1 MIKELQIRPFARP
14 LLVWIAGIML
24 QTVFSCCTYFW
35 VLLLLPVIILTTAGL
50 VLRGQEHFCYETRWL
65 WGVVFLSLLLFLS
78 IQKTAYSQFEALS
91 EHPASLLSR
100 WAREEQQR
108 LLEPIAK
115 LNLTDEEK
123 SVLATITVGYR
134 QAMSREVRNRF
145 SATGVAH
152 ILAVSGFHVAIV
164 CGFLSFLF
172 SFLPRNGC
180 CRWIRYISLLVLLW
194 GFAAI
199 TGLVAS
205 SVRAALMLTMYLMGR
220 MLDRR
225 AERYNILAAS
235 AFCMLVY
242 EPLYLFDIG
251 FQLSY
256 LAVLSILYFQ
266 PRLQDPA
273 PANLHQER
281 VLSILYFQPRLQAL
295 IKVHNP
301 FLRTPW
307 GWVTVTLSA
316 QAGTTFLCLYYFG
329 QFSTVFL
336 LTNLPLT
343 FLATLLIPAS
353 LVYMFLPEWIPGYG
367 WLQVGVEWLAHGL
380 LWVVDAFSRVPGAVF
395 SFRFDFPAMLV
406 AYGMLLAILL
416 YGHTGRSRYLLV
428 ILFLLLIILLVR
440 VIEDLKLCGI

>member
-24 QTVFSCCTYFW
+24 QTVFSCCTYSW

-172 SFLPRNGC
+172 SFLFSFLPRNGC

-199 TGLVAS
+199 TGLAVS
-205 SVRAALMLTMYLMGR
+205 SVRAALMLTMYLTGGV
-220 MLDRR
+220 LDRR

-256 LAVLSILYFQ
+256 LA
-266 PRLQDPA
+266 
-273 PANLHQER
+273 

-367 WLQVGVEWLAHGL
+367 WLQVGVEWLAHDL
-380 LWVVDAFSRVPGAVF
+380 LWVVDAFSQVPGAVF

-406 AYGMLLAILL
+406 AYGMLLSILL

-440 VIEDLKLCGI
+440 VIEDLKQCGI

>member
-1 MIKELQIRPFARP
+1 
-14 LLVWIAGIML
+14 
-24 QTVFSCCTYFW
+24 
-35 VLLLLPVIILTTAGL
+35 
-50 VLRGQEHFCYETRWL
+50 
-65 WGVVFLSLLLFLS
+65 
-78 IQKTAYSQFEALS
+78 
-91 EHPASLLSR
+91 
-100 WAREEQQR
+100 
-108 LLEPIAK
+108 
-115 LNLTDEEK
+115 
-123 SVLATITVGYR
+123 
-134 QAMSREVRNRF
+134 
-145 SATGVAH
+145 
-152 ILAVSGFHVAIV
+152 
-164 CGFLSFLF
+164 
-172 SFLPRNGC
+172 
-180 CRWIRYISLLVLLW
+180 
-194 GFAAI
+194 
-199 TGLVAS
+199 
-205 SVRAALMLTMYLMGR
+205 MLTMYLTGGV
-220 MLDRR
+220 LDRR

-256 LAVLSILYFQ
+256 LA
-266 PRLQDPA
+266 
-273 PANLHQER
+273 

-353 LVYMFLPEWIPGYG
+353 LVYVFLPEWI
-367 WLQVGVEWLAHGL
+367 
-380 LWVVDAFSRVPGAVF
+380 WVVDAFSQVPGAVF

-406 AYGMLLAILL
+406 AYGMLLSILL

-440 VIEDLKLCGI
+440 VIEDLKQCGI

>member
-14 LLVWIAGIML
+14 LLVWIAGAIL
-24 QTVFSCCTYFW
+24 QTVFSCCTYSW

-199 TGLVAS
+199 TGLAVS
-205 SVRAALMLTMYLMGR
+205 SVRAALMLTMYLTGGV
-220 MLDRR
+220 LDRR

-256 LAVLSILYFQ
+256 LA
-266 PRLQDPA
+266 
-273 PANLHQER
+273 

-336 LTNLPLT
+336 LKNLPLT

-367 WLQVGVEWLAHGL
+367 WLQVGVEWLAHDL
-380 LWVVDAFSRVPGAVF
+380 LWVVDAFSQVPGAVF

-406 AYGMLLAILL
+406 AYGMLLSILL

-440 VIEDLKLCGI
+440 VIEDLKQCGI

>member
-14 LLVWIAGIML
+14 LLVWIAGAIL
-24 QTVFSCCTYFW
+24 QTVFSCCTYSW

-50 VLRGQEHFCYETRWL
+50 ALRGQEHFCYETRWL
-65 WGVVFLSLLLFLS
+65 WGAVFLSLLLFLS
-78 IQKTAYSQFEALS
+78 IQKTAYSQFEASS
-91 EHPASLLSR
+91 EHPTSLLSR

-108 LLEPIAK
+108 LLEPIEK

-145 SATGVAH
+145 SVTGVAH

-164 CGFLSFLF
+164 CGLF
-172 SFLPRNGC
+172 SFLSRNGC

-194 GFAAI
+194 GFVAI
-199 TGLVAS
+199 TGLAAS
-205 SVRAALMLTMYLMGR
+205 SVRAALMLTMYLTGGV
-220 MLDRR
+220 LDRR

-256 LAVLSILYFQ
+256 LA
-266 PRLQDPA
+266 
-273 PANLHQER
+273 

-367 WLQVGVEWLAHGL
+367 WLQVGVEWLAHDL
-380 LWVVDAFSRVPGAVF
+380 LWVVDAFSQVPGAVF

-406 AYGMLLAILL
+406 AYGMLLSILL

-440 VIEDLKLCGI
+440 VIEDLKQCGI

>member
-14 LLVWIAGIML
+14 LLVWIAGAIL
-24 QTVFSCCTYFW
+24 QTVFSCCTYSW

-108 LLEPIAK
+108 LLEPIEK

-145 SATGVAH
+145 SVTGVAH

-172 SFLPRNGC
+172 SFLSRNGC

-194 GFAAI
+194 GFVAI
-199 TGLVAS
+199 TGLAAS
-205 SVRAALMLTMYLMGR
+205 SVRAALMLTMYLTGGV
-220 MLDRR
+220 LDRR

-256 LAVLSILYFQ
+256 LA
-266 PRLQDPA
+266 
-273 PANLHQER
+273 

-353 LVYMFLPEWIPGYG
+353 LVYMF
-367 WLQVGVEWLAHGL
+367 WLQVGVEWLAHDL
-380 LWVVDAFSRVPGAVF
+380 LWVVDAFSQVPGAVF

-406 AYGMLLAILL
+406 AYGMLLSILL

-440 VIEDLKLCGI
+440 VIEDLKQCGI

>member
-1 MIKELQIRPFARP
+1 M
-14 LLVWIAGIML
+14 
-24 QTVFSCCTYFW
+24 
-35 VLLLLPVIILTTAGL
+35 
-50 VLRGQEHFCYETRWL
+50 
-65 WGVVFLSLLLFLS
+65 
-78 IQKTAYSQFEALS
+78 
-91 EHPASLLSR
+91 
-100 WAREEQQR
+100 
-108 LLEPIAK
+108 
-115 LNLTDEEK
+115 
-123 SVLATITVGYR
+123 
-134 QAMSREVRNRF
+134 
-145 SATGVAH
+145 
-152 ILAVSGFHVAIV
+152 AV
-164 CGFLSFLF
+164 
-172 SFLPRNGC
+172 
-180 CRWIRYISLLVLLW
+180 
-194 GFAAI
+194 
-199 TGLVAS
+199 S
-205 SVRAALMLTMYLMGR
+205 SVRAALMLTMYLTGGV
-220 MLDRR
+220 LDRR

-256 LAVLSILYFQ
+256 LA
-266 PRLQDPA
+266 
-273 PANLHQER
+273 

-367 WLQVGVEWLAHGL
+367 WLQVGVEWLAHDL
-380 LWVVDAFSRVPGAVF
+380 LWVVDAFSQVPGAVF

-406 AYGMLLAILL
+406 AYGMLLSILL

-440 VIEDLKLCGI
+440 VIEDLKQCGI

>member
-145 SATGVAH
+145 SSTGVAH

-172 SFLPRNGC
+172 SFFFSPQEWMLPVD
-180 CRWIRYISLLVLLW
+180 SLH
-194 GFAAI
+194 
-199 TGLVAS
+199 
-205 SVRAALMLTMYLMGR
+205 
-220 MLDRR
+220 
-225 AERYNILAAS
+225 LAAC
-235 AFCMLVY
+235 AIVGICCDNGLGGLFC
-242 EPLYLFDIG
+242 EG
-251 FQLSY
+251 S
-256 LAVLSILYFQ
+256 
-266 PRLQDPA
+266 
-273 PANLHQER
+273 
-281 VLSILYFQPRLQAL
+281 
-295 IKVHNP
+295 
-301 FLRTPW
+301 
-307 GWVTVTLSA
+307 
-316 QAGTTFLCLYYFG
+316 
-329 QFSTVFL
+329 
-336 LTNLPLT
+336 
-343 FLATLLIPAS
+343 
-353 LVYMFLPEWIPGYG
+353 
-367 WLQVGVEWLAHGL
+367 
-380 LWVVDAFSRVPGAVF
+380 VDAYNVSDGQNVG
-395 SFRFDFPAMLV
+395 
-406 AYGMLLAILL
+406 
-416 YGHTGRSRYLLV
+416 
-428 ILFLLLIILLVR
+428 
-440 VIEDLKLCGI
+440 

>member
-24 QTVFSCCTYFW
+24 QTVFSCCTYSW

-123 SVLATITVGYR
+123 TVGYR
-134 QAMSREVRNRF
+134 RAMSREVRNRF

-199 TGLVAS
+199 TGLAVS
-205 SVRAALMLTMYLMGR
+205 SVRAALMLTMYLTGGV
-220 MLDRR
+220 LDRR

-256 LAVLSILYFQ
+256 LA
-266 PRLQDPA
+266 
-273 PANLHQER
+273 

-367 WLQVGVEWLAHGL
+367 WLQVGVEWLAHDL
-380 LWVVDAFSRVPGAVF
+380 LWVVDAFSQVPGAV
-395 SFRFDFPAMLV
+395 LV
-406 AYGMLLAILL
+406 AYGMLLSILL

-440 VIEDLKLCGI
+440 VIEDLKQCGI

>member
-14 LLVWIAGIML
+14 LLVWIAGAIL
-24 QTVFSCCTYFW
+24 QTVFSCCTYSW

-50 VLRGQEHFCYETRWL
+50 ALRGQEHFCYETRWL
-65 WGVVFLSLLLFLS
+65 WGAVFLSLLLFLS
-78 IQKTAYSQFEALS
+78 IQKTAYSQFEASS
-91 EHPASLLSR
+91 EHPTSLLSR

-108 LLEPIAK
+108 LLEPIEK

-145 SATGVAH
+145 SVTGVAH

-164 CGFLSFLF
+164 S
-172 SFLPRNGC
+172 RNGC

-194 GFAAI
+194 GFVAI
-199 TGLVAS
+199 TGLAAS
-205 SVRAALMLTMYLMGR
+205 SVRAALMLTMYLTGGV
-220 MLDRR
+220 LDRR

-256 LAVLSILYFQ
+256 LA
-266 PRLQDPA
+266 
-273 PANLHQER
+273 

-367 WLQVGVEWLAHGL
+367 WLQVGVEWLAHDL
-380 LWVVDAFSRVPGAVF
+380 LWVVDAFSQVPGAVF

-406 AYGMLLAILL
+406 AYGMLLSILL

-440 VIEDLKLCGI
+440 VIEDLKQCGI

>member
-24 QTVFSCCTYFW
+24 QTVFSCCTYSW

-199 TGLVAS
+199 TGLAVS
-205 SVRAALMLTMYLMGR
+205 SVRAALMLTMYLTGGV
-220 MLDRR
+220 LDRR

-266 PRLQDPA
+266 PRLQ
-273 PANLHQER
+273 
-281 VLSILYFQPRLQAL
+281 AL

-307 GWVTVTLSA
+307 GGSRL
-316 QAGTTFLCLYYFG
+316 LCRHRRARLFYVCIISG
-329 QFSTVFL
+329 
-336 LTNLPLT
+336 
-343 FLATLLIPAS
+343 
-353 LVYMFLPEWIPGYG
+353 
-367 WLQVGVEWLAHGL
+367 
-380 LWVVDAFSRVPGAVF
+380 
-395 SFRFDFPAMLV
+395 SFRLSF
-406 AYGMLLAILL
+406 
-416 YGHTGRSRYLLV
+416 
-428 ILFLLLIILLVR
+428 
-440 VIEDLKLCGI
+440 C

>member
-164 CGFLSFLF
+164 CGFF
-172 SFLPRNGC
+172 SFFFSPQEWMLPVD
-180 CRWIRYISLLVLLW
+180 SLH
-194 GFAAI
+194 
-199 TGLVAS
+199 
-205 SVRAALMLTMYLMGR
+205 
-220 MLDRR
+220 
-225 AERYNILAAS
+225 LAAC
-235 AFCMLVY
+235 AIVGICCDNGLGGLFC
-242 EPLYLFDIG
+242 EG
-251 FQLSY
+251 S
-256 LAVLSILYFQ
+256 
-266 PRLQDPA
+266 
-273 PANLHQER
+273 
-281 VLSILYFQPRLQAL
+281 
-295 IKVHNP
+295 
-301 FLRTPW
+301 
-307 GWVTVTLSA
+307 
-316 QAGTTFLCLYYFG
+316 
-329 QFSTVFL
+329 
-336 LTNLPLT
+336 
-343 FLATLLIPAS
+343 
-353 LVYMFLPEWIPGYG
+353 
-367 WLQVGVEWLAHGL
+367 
-380 LWVVDAFSRVPGAVF
+380 VDAYNVSDGQNVG
-395 SFRFDFPAMLV
+395 
-406 AYGMLLAILL
+406 
-416 YGHTGRSRYLLV
+416 
-428 ILFLLLIILLVR
+428 
-440 VIEDLKLCGI
+440 

>member
-1 MIKELQIRPFARP
+1 
-14 LLVWIAGIML
+14 
-24 QTVFSCCTYFW
+24 
-35 VLLLLPVIILTTAGL
+35 
-50 VLRGQEHFCYETRWL
+50 
-65 WGVVFLSLLLFLS
+65 
-78 IQKTAYSQFEALS
+78 
-91 EHPASLLSR
+91 
-100 WAREEQQR
+100 
-108 LLEPIAK
+108 
-115 LNLTDEEK
+115 
-123 SVLATITVGYR
+123 
-134 QAMSREVRNRF
+134 
-145 SATGVAH
+145 
-152 ILAVSGFHVAIV
+152 
-164 CGFLSFLF
+164 
-172 SFLPRNGC
+172 
-180 CRWIRYISLLVLLW
+180 
-194 GFAAI
+194 
-199 TGLVAS
+199 
-205 SVRAALMLTMYLMGR
+205 
-220 MLDRR
+220 
-225 AERYNILAAS
+225 
-235 AFCMLVY
+235 MLVY

-256 LAVLSILYFQ
+256 LA
-266 PRLQDPA
+266 
-273 PANLHQER
+273 

-316 QAGTTFLCLYYFG
+316 QAGTTFLCLYYSE

-367 WLQVGVEWLAHGL
+367 WLQVGVEWLAHDL

-406 AYGMLLAILL
+406 AYGMLLSILL

-440 VIEDLKLCGI
+440 VIEDLKQCGI

>member
-1 MIKELQIRPFARP
+1 
-14 LLVWIAGIML
+14 
-24 QTVFSCCTYFW
+24 
-35 VLLLLPVIILTTAGL
+35 
-50 VLRGQEHFCYETRWL
+50 
-65 WGVVFLSLLLFLS
+65 
-78 IQKTAYSQFEALS
+78 
-91 EHPASLLSR
+91 
-100 WAREEQQR
+100 
-108 LLEPIAK
+108 
-115 LNLTDEEK
+115 
-123 SVLATITVGYR
+123 
-134 QAMSREVRNRF
+134 
-145 SATGVAH
+145 
-152 ILAVSGFHVAIV
+152 
-164 CGFLSFLF
+164 
-172 SFLPRNGC
+172 
-180 CRWIRYISLLVLLW
+180 
-194 GFAAI
+194 
-199 TGLVAS
+199 
-205 SVRAALMLTMYLMGR
+205 
-220 MLDRR
+220 
-225 AERYNILAAS
+225 
-235 AFCMLVY
+235 MLVY

-256 LAVLSILYFQ
+256 LA
-266 PRLQDPA
+266 
-273 PANLHQER
+273 

-406 AYGMLLAILL
+406 AYGMLLSILL

-428 ILFLLLIILLVR
+428 ILF
-440 VIEDLKLCGI
+440 CC

>member
-14 LLVWIAGIML
+14 LLVWIAGAIL
-24 QTVFSCCTYFW
+24 QTVFSCCTYSW

-65 WGVVFLSLLLFLS
+65 WGAVFLSLLLFLS
-78 IQKTAYSQFEALS
+78 IQKTAYSQFEASS
-91 EHPASLLSR
+91 EHPTSLLSR

-108 LLEPIAK
+108 LLEPIEK

-172 SFLPRNGC
+172 SFLSRNGC

-194 GFAAI
+194 GFVAI
-199 TGLVAS
+199 TGLAAS
-205 SVRAALMLTMYLMGR
+205 SVRAALMLTMYLTGGV
-220 MLDRR
+220 LDRR

-256 LAVLSILYFQ
+256 LA
-266 PRLQDPA
+266 
-273 PANLHQER
+273 

-367 WLQVGVEWLAHGL
+367 WLQVGVEWLAHDL
-380 LWVVDAFSRVPGAVF
+380 LWVVDAFSQVPGAVF

-406 AYGMLLAILL
+406 AYGMLLSILL

>member
-1 MIKELQIRPFARP
+1 MIKELQIRLFARP

-24 QTVFSCCTYFW
+24 QTVFSCCTYSW

-50 VLRGQEHFCYETRWL
+50 ALRGQEHFCYETRWL

-78 IQKTAYSQFEALS
+78 IQKTACSQFEALS

-145 SATGVAH
+145 SA
-152 ILAVSGFHVAIV
+152 VSGFHVAIV

-199 TGLVAS
+199 TGLAAS
-205 SVRAALMLTMYLMGR
+205 SVRAALMLTMYLTGGV
-220 MLDRR
+220 LDRR

-266 PRLQDPA
+266 PRLQ
-273 PANLHQER
+273 
-281 VLSILYFQPRLQAL
+281 AL

-307 GWVTVTLSA
+307 GWGTVTLSA

-406 AYGMLLAILL
+406 AYGMLLSILL

-440 VIEDLKLCGI
+440 VIENLKLCGI

>member
-24 QTVFSCCTYFW
+24 QTVFSCCTYSW

-50 VLRGQEHFCYETRWL
+50 VLRGQE
-65 WGVVFLSLLLFLS
+65 
-78 IQKTAYSQFEALS
+78 
-91 EHPASLLSR
+91 LLSR

-199 TGLVAS
+199 TGLAVS
-205 SVRAALMLTMYLMGR
+205 SVRAALMLTMYLTGGV
-220 MLDRR
+220 LDRR

-256 LAVLSILYFQ
+256 LA
-266 PRLQDPA
+266 
-273 PANLHQER
+273 

-367 WLQVGVEWLAHGL
+367 WLQVGVEWLAHDL
-380 LWVVDAFSRVPGAVF
+380 LWVVDAFSQVPGAVF

-406 AYGMLLAILL
+406 AYVYPVVWSYRTFA
-416 YGHTGRSRYLLV
+416 
-428 ILFLLLIILLVR
+428 LFARHSVF
-440 VIEDLKLCGI
+440 VVNYTSCPGD